1 MALGRLSTGGHWVT
15 PEYLLGRPAVA
26 DADGSFGP
34 LAAGESALGPP
45 AAAGESAQAPTVGC
59 PCCIG
64 PPDTAFEDAYEGIC
78 ALGLDGI
85 NTETAAKFVRLC
97 ANDRSTMRLSKN
109 KAKLAAKLRK
119 PPLSIEELVQ
129 MQHAV
134 FRAYR
139 MICTTLSP
147 L

>member
-26 DADGSFGP
+26 DADG
-34 LAAGESALGPP
+34 
-45 AAAGESAQAPTVGC
+45 AAGESAQAPTVGC

-64 PPDTAFEDAYEGIC
+64 PPDTAFEDAYDGIC

>member
-26 DADGSFGP
+26 DADG
-34 LAAGESALGPP
+34 AAGESALGPP